1 MRIRAYEKGDAAS
14 VSRVFQRSVEML
26 GPKYYSAAQVAAWA
40 SCAPEAER
48 LHVRMSDGRIVFVAV
63 DETDAVLGFIDLE
76 ADGHID
82 LLYCAPEVA
91 GAGIAAALYDAVES
105 LGRAR
110 GMARLYSEASEA
122 ALRFFLKRGFVK
134 LRRRDHLVGD
144 VAIHNY
150 EVEKALV

>member
-1 MRIRAYEKGDAAS
+1 MRIRAYGKGDAES

-26 GPKYYSAAQVAAWA
+26 GPRDYSAAQVTAWA
-40 SCAPEAER
+40 SRAPDAER
-48 LHVRMSDGRIVFVAV
+48 WHVRMSDGRTVFVAV

-91 GAGIAAALYDAVES
+91 GTGIAAALYDAVES

-110 GMARLYSEASEA
+110 RMARLYSEASEA

-134 LRRRDHLVGD
+134 LRRRDLMISD

>member
-1 MRIRAYEKGDAAS
+1 MRIRAYEKADAES

-26 GPKYYSAAQVAAWA
+26 GPRDYSAAQVAAWA
-40 SCAPEAER
+40 SRAPDAER
-48 LHVRMSDGRIVFVAV
+48 LHVRMSDGRTVFVAV
-63 DETDAVLGFIDLE
+63 DESDAVLGFIDLE

-134 LRRRDHLVGD
+134 LRRRDLMISD